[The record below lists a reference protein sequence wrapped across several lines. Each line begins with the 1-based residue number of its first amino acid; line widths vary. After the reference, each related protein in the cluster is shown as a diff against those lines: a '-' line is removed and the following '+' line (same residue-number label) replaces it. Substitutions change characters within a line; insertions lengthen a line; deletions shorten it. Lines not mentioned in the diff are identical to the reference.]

1 MKKLQYNF
9 RNLIICL
16 YVSVVATFA
25 FAQTKPPVA
34 PVREVTD
41 EYFGQ
46 KVVDS
51 YRWMEN
57 FKDPEVQKWVKAQAD
72 YSASMLKAMP
82 GRDVLLER
90 IKTLDSGAPFR
101 VYYFN
106 RRQDGTLFYLKEGV
120 TENVPKLY
128 VRNGKTGKETLLVDP
143 DKRVTNDGKHYSLQ
157 FYTPSPDGRYVVY
170 GLAEGGS
177 EQITV
182 YILDTTNG
190 RDLSESIDR
199 IEPYYTVPAW
209 VADSSGFYY
218 VRLPKLPPDTPPT
231 EGYKNSRVYFHR
243 IGSDL
248 EKDKFVFGIDS
259 SPIVKM
265 EQADFPGI
273 FTFRNSAFA
282 VGQIKHGDAGELTLY
297 AAPVETIGK
306 PNTPW
311 KKICDVEDAV
321 TQFAVNGS
329 DIYLKTSK
337 NAPRFKVVRTLLAN
351 PDFERAAVIMPA
363 GEVIVDSVK
372 VAKGAVYIGA
382 LEDGINRIFRVDL
395 SSGNSLKRLELPNDA
410 AGYIISANPQFEDI
424 WVLSSSWTKGG
435 SIYSYNPRLNKFTD
449 TGLQPK
455 GKFDNLPGY
464 ESVEVKVKSHDGVLV
479 PLSIIY
485 KKGIKLADTNPT
497 LMSGYG
503 AYGSTQ
509 YVYFA
514 PETLAWLERGGVLAV
529 AHVRGGGEYGEDW
542 RKAGYKQTKPNTW
555 KDFIACGE
563 YLIAKKYT
571 SSKHLAGQG
580 GSAGGI
586 LIGRAITERPDL
598 FGAAVINVGMTDML
612 RMETTTNG
620 VPNIQEFGTVK
631 TEDGFRGLYEMS
643 ALHHVKDG
651 VKYPAVLL
659 THGINDPRVEPWMS
673 AKMAARLQAA
683 TASGKPV
690 LLRIDYDAGHGIG
703 STKQQYYEELADTYA
718 FLFEQLGAS
727 NAKNTMNR

>member
-1 MKKLQYNF
+1 MSHTTNLSRRKLFFGVIFSAIFTFQVFGQNAPPKAEV
-9 RNLIICL
+9 RN
-16 YVSVVATFA
+16 
-25 FAQTKPPVA
+25 
-34 PVREVTD
+34 VTD

-46 KVVDS
+46 KIADP

-57 FKDPEVQKWVKAQAD
+57 FKDPEVQTWIKAQAD
-72 YSASMLKAMP
+72 YAASMLKAIP
-82 GRDVLLER
+82 GRDALLER
-90 IKTLDSGAPFR
+90 IKALDSGAPFR
-101 VYYFN
+101 IYYFN
-106 RRQDGTLFYLKEGV
+106 RRQDGTLFYLKQGV

-157 FYTPSPDGRYVVY
+157 FYTPSPDGKYIVY

-177 EQITV
+177 EQTTV
-182 YILDTTNG
+182 YILETATG

-209 VADSSGFYY
+209 LADGSGFYY
-218 VRLPKLPPDTPPT
+218 VRLQKVAPDMPPT
-231 EGYKNSRVYFHR
+231 EGYKNSRVYFHKLGTDPEKDIFTLG
-243 IGSDL
+243 IGSSSLVKL
-248 EKDKFVFGIDS
+248 ES
-259 SPIVKM
+259 
-265 EQADFPGI
+265 ADFPGI
-273 FTFRNSAFA
+273 FTFKNSSFA
-282 VGQIKHGDAGELTLY
+282 IGQIKHGDAGELTLY
-297 AAPVETIGK
+297 AAPVETVGK

-329 DIYLKTSK
+329 DVYLKTSK
-337 NAPRFKVVRTLLAN
+337 NAPRFKVVLTSLAN
-351 PDFERAAVIMPA
+351 PDFEQAAVIMPA
-363 GEVIVDSVK
+363 GEAIVDDVRI
-372 VAKGAVYIGA
+372 AKSAVYITA
-382 LEDGINRIFRVDL
+382 LEDGLNHIFRVDL
-395 SSGNSLKRLELPNDA
+395 SPGSQPERLELPNGST
-410 AGYIISANPQFEDI
+410 GYIISANPQFEDV

-435 SIYSYNPRLNKFTD
+435 SVYSYNPRTNKFTD
-449 TGLQPK
+449 TALQPK
-455 GKFDNLPGY
+455 GKFDDLPGY
-464 ESVEVKVKSHDGVLV
+464 ESVELKVKSHDGVLV

-485 KKGIKLADTNPT
+485 KKGIKLDGTNPT

-503 AYGSTQ
+503 SYGAIE

-514 PETLAWLERGGVLAV
+514 PITLAWLERGGVLAV

-555 KDFIACGE
+555 KDFIACAE

-571 SSKHLAGQG
+571 SSKHLAGLS

-586 LIGRAITERPDL
+586 LIGRAITERPEL
-598 FGAAVINVGMTDML
+598 FGAAVIQVGATDML

-631 TEDGFRGLYEMS
+631 TEEGFRALYEMS

-703 STKQQYYEELADTYA
+703 STKSQFYEEVADTYA
-718 FLFEQLGAS
+718 FLFQQL
-727 NAKNTMNR
+727 K